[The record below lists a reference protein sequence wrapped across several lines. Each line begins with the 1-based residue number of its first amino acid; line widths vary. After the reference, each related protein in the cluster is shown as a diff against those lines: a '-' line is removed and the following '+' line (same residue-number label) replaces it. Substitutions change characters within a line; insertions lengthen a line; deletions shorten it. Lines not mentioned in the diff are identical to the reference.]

1 MRLLATEEYGLRCLL
16 QVALHRGP
24 GPITAPQIAQREGL
38 GPEYVAR
45 IMRMLR
51 VGDLVTSARG
61 ASGGYNLRRP
71 ADQINVWE
79 AIQVLGGRL
88 LSEEFCDCRTGRRRE
103 CIHASDCAV
112 RALWKRLEV
121 TLRQTLER
129 TSLQDLERDEQSM
142 TTWLEAMARP
152 ESSRP

>member
-16 QVALHRGP
+16 QVARHRGP

-45 IMRMLR
+45 IMRTLR
-51 VGDLVTSARG
+51 ASGLVTSARG
-61 ASGGYNLRRP
+61 ASGGYHLSRP
-71 ADQINVWE
+71 ADQISLWE
-79 AIQVLGGRL
+79 AIQVLGGPFI
-88 LSEEFCDCRTGRRRE
+88 SEEFCEGWSGRRRE
-103 CIHASDCAV
+103 CIHDSDCAV
-112 RALWKRLEV
+112 RALWRKLEV

-142 TTWLEAMARP
+142 TTWLEAMALP
-152 ESSRP
+152 ESGQP